1 MTVLDSAERTRVW
14 RGLQRYASN
23 EGLQIDINNVVLRT
37 AIDSTDQWIED
48 NQAAFNTAL
57 PAAAQS
63 GLTTAQKT
71 LVFCAIAAMRVD
83 PSFARKL
90 LGEIE

>member
-1 MTVLDSAERTRVW
+1 MAVLDNAERTQIW

-23 EGLQIDINNVVLRT
+23 ERLQIDINNVVLRT
-37 AIDSTDQWIED
+37 AIDNTDQWIED
-48 NQAAFNTAL
+48 NQAAFNAAL

-71 LVFCAIAAMRVD
+71 LMFCAIAAMRVD

-90 LGEIE
+90 FGEID